1 MDASP
6 ASPYGIGTSHR
17 AVTFPYG
24 QILFCAHI
32 IRRNMDDLSA
42 RLEKQIPALR
52 LQIAQLYSEFDRKF
66 HLHGA
71 GVPVTFG
78 MDRDVLGSYT
88 PAGGSEEEHFHF
100 SLLYTA
106 SYGERPVSNED
117 RLDIF
122 RHEYA
127 HYMQYNMP
135 IPAEYNWQGGKHG
148 SAWKYCC
155 SLTGAVPT
163 PYYRAGEALQKQDY
177 EKALRNPW
185 KGTSVQLLDTVHREA
200 EYQRKRNSQV
210 LYREGETVK
219 HPKFGEGVI
228 REVTPKD
235 GSVILHIQFRDQ
247 LRKIDQKWLNR
258 TRYRSAR

>member
-1 MDASP
+1 MYRMDE
-6 ASPYGIGTSHR
+6 
-17 AVTFPYG
+17 
-24 QILFCAHI
+24 
-32 IRRNMDDLSA
+32 LSV

-52 LQIAQLYSEFDRKF
+52 LQIRQLYLTFDRKF

-71 GVPVTFG
+71 DVPVTFG
-78 MDRDVLGSYT
+78 YDRDVLGSYT
-88 PAGGSEEEHFHF
+88 PAGGNEEKHFHF

-106 SYGERPVSNED
+106 SYEERPVSNED

-135 IPAEYNWQGGKHG
+135 IPVQYNWQKGKHG

-163 PYYRAGEALQKQDY
+163 EFYRAGETLKKQDY
-177 EKALRNPW
+177 EKTLKNPW
-185 KGTSVQLLDTVHREA
+185 KGTTVPLLDHYHREQA
-200 EYQRKRNSQV
+200 YQKKRNSEV
-210 LYREGETVK
+210 LYQQGEMVT
-219 HPKFGEGVI
+219 HPKFGEGIIQRVD
-228 REVTPKD
+228 PKD

-247 LRKIDQKWLNR
+247 IRKIDQKWLNR
-258 TRYRSAR
+258 TRYRNSRK